1 MLKKLIPLSLSL
13 LICLSLL
20 PGRAGAME
28 VMENGQP
35 IQAENVGEN
44 NGSGIAPCMAHPQI
58 IWGPGEGGGG
68 IPFPVPG
75 GPGSGAGSA
84 GGR

>member
-20 PGRAGAME
+20 PGQAGAME
-28 VMENGQP
+28 AMENGQP

-44 NGSGIAPCMAHPQI
+44 DGSGIAPCRALPQI
-58 IWGPGEGGGG
+58 IWGPGEGPGEH
-68 IPFPVPG
+68 PFPTPG
-75 GPGSGAGSA
+75 GPGGGAGSA
-84 GGR
+84 GGH